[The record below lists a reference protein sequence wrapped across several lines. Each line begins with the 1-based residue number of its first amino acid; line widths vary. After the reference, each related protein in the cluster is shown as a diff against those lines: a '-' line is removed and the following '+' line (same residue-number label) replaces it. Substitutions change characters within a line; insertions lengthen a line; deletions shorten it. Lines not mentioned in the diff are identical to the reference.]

1 MLTLPTIHLNGTSKQ
16 ELFDV
21 YFEALDAIAAARVA
35 LTKAAPN
42 GRDYYV
48 QGPLAINQAMSQH
61 AGRLQLLETIYDE
74 LHAIAEHVQP

>member
-16 ELFDV
+16 ELFDT
-21 YFEALDAIAAARVA
+21 YFEALDAIAVARVA

-48 QGPLAINQAMSQH
+48 QGPLALRQAQAEH
-61 AGRLQLLETIYDE
+61 ACRLQRLETIYDE
-74 LHAIAEHVQP
+74 LHALAEHVQP